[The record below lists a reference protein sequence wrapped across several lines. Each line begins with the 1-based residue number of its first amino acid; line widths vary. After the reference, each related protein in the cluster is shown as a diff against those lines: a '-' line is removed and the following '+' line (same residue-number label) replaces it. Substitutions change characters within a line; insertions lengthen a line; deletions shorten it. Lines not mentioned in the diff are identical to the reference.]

1 LNTLTRP
8 KPSTSKR
15 DLELALTIDDLRAG
29 KGSVRQRAAFEE
41 WEWRRCAESPA
52 YFLDHYGHI
61 ILKDGS
67 VQKWRLWPVQYE
79 LLEEWLSG
87 KSTVAVK
94 ARQLGITTLSS
105 HYALWEILF
114 KEAVR
119 WYAVSKSEE
128 SAKDLLSR
136 VSVTKDRLP
145 RWMVERAVRRSGENL
160 GTAKKDSSDGA
171 VRIAF
176 GLSSLSVLTS
186 TPKSVQGKAGKF
198 ILDEFAAHE
207 NQKRI
212 WNLVLPAFDGG
223 GQCVMIANGEGEN
236 VFYHIYQAA
245 KRGDNSF
252 VPHFFSW
259 RDDPSRDEEWYE
271 RTKKSYMLDN
281 PEVDEFDFVAQYPS
295 TEDEAF
301 FITGNSRFDLRVV
314 NAIAKEQRKAQ
325 RPEVG
330 FLEADGT
337 FMVNHHVGKMRV
349 WERPLAGAR
358 YTAGIDS
365 SGGKATGDYATCV
378 VSKYFRDEEGHL
390 VIEQVCEYQAKV
402 EPDVLSLH
410 SERICRWY
418 NDAFCVI
425 ERNNHGGVV
434 VSRMKESYYNL
445 YIQKRPDLFTEE
457 QVDNFGYPE
466 NKRTKAELIDRFAGL
481 LNGYGHMLMDGEGAD
496 RFIVRSET
504 MLTEISR
511 YEVRDNGGTGA
522 PKGSNDDLLIGGALS
537 CIGAFDRAM
546 YERTERSRVI
556 PASDW

>member
-1 LNTLTRP
+1 MNTATRP
-8 KPSTSKR
+8 KPSTKR
-15 DLELALTIDDLRAG
+15 DLELALTIDDLRHG
-29 KGSVRQRAAFEE
+29 KGSVRQRTAFEE
-41 WEWRRCAESPA
+41 WEWRRCAESPE
-52 YFLDHYGHI
+52 YFLDHYGFI
-61 ILKDGS
+61 IIKDGS
-67 VQKWRLWPVQYE
+67 VAKWELWPVQRE
-79 LLEEWLSG
+79 LLHEWHSG
-87 KSTVAVK
+87 GSTVAVK

-145 RWMVERAVRRSGENL
+145 KWMVERAVRRSGENL
-160 GTAKKDSSDGA
+160 GTAKKESSDGA

-223 GQCVMIANGEGEN
+223 GQCIMIANGEGEN

-252 VPHFFSW
+252 TPHFFSW
-259 RDDPSRDEEWYE
+259 SDDPTRTQEWYD

-281 PEVDEFDFVAQYPS
+281 PEMDEFDFVAQYPS
-295 TEDEAF
+295 TEEEAF
-301 FITGNSRFDLRVV
+301 FITGNSRFDLKVI
-314 NAIAKEQRKAQ
+314 NAIAAEQRKQ
-325 RPEVG
+325 DRPLTG
-330 FLEADGT
+330 YLEKDLT
-337 FMVNHHVGKMRV
+337 FIVNHHTGRMRV
-349 WERPLAGAR
+349 WEKPIPGAN
-358 YTAGIDS
+358 YVAGIDS

-378 VSKYFRDEEGHL
+378 VSKYYRDKDGHL

-402 EPDVLSLH
+402 EPDLLALH
-410 SERICRWY
+410 AERICLWY
-418 NDAFCVI
+418 NTAYCVI
-425 ERNNHGGVV
+425 ERNNHGGTV
-434 VSRMKESYYNL
+434 VSRMKDTYFNL
-445 YIQKRPDLFTEE
+445 YIQKRPDLFSEE
-457 QVDNFGYPE
+457 FVDNFGYPE
-466 NKRTKAELIDRFAGL
+466 NKRTKAELIDLLAGM
-481 LNGYGHMLMDGEGAD
+481 LNGYGRTLEGEAQD
-496 RFIVRSET
+496 RFIVRSPA

-511 YEVRDNGGTGA
+511 YEVRDNGSTGA
-522 PKGSNDDLLIGGALS
+522 PKGSNDDLLIGGGLDI
-537 CIGAFDRAM
+537 IGALDRAKND
-546 YERTERSRVI
+546 RTERSRVI
-556 PASDW
+556 PANDW